1 MGNTMSVT
9 TGHTYYDDL
18 VEGHAFPPYQWTVT
32 DADVAELEA
41 CVVVGPLRTPDGT
54 AVPTAVPTAETAT
67 ETAGRKPLSPF
78 MLNTFKAMRVAISM
92 PDGLLHAR
100 ETLELHAPAYPGDR
114 LSLTLRVKSKH
125 IKNDKKF
132 VLMEH
137 EITRV
142 DDQRP
147 IMTVDRLIVWVK

>member
-1 MGNTMSVT
+1 MSVT

-32 DADVAELEA
+32 DEDVAELEE
-41 CVVVGPLRTPDGT
+41 CVVVGPLRTPDGA
-54 AVPTAVPTAETAT
+54 AVPTT

-100 ETLELHAPAYPGDR
+100 EALDLHAPAYPGDR
-114 LSLTLRVKSKH
+114 LSLTLRVKSKY

-137 EITRV
+137 AITRV

>member
-1 MGNTMSVT
+1 
-9 TGHTYYDDL
+9 
-18 VEGHAFPPYQWTVT
+18 
-32 DADVAELEA
+32 
-41 CVVVGPLRTPDGT
+41 
-54 AVPTAVPTAETAT
+54 
-67 ETAGRKPLSPF
+67 
-78 MLNTFKAMRVAISM
+78 M

-114 LSLTLRVKSKH
+114 LSLTLRVKSKY

-142 DDQRP
+142 DDQRR